1 MSGSFVDWLG
11 SNIRVGGRTVHGRLA
26 LAPMSKLGHVAFREL
41 VAGYGGYGLLFTEM
55 CSARA
60 LPSAN
65 PGVSPC
71 FTWRKEELDRLVCQ
85 IFGSDPQDMAVAAR
99 RIEQEG
105 FFGVDMNMGCS
116 VSGIC
121 KHGCGAALL
130 KNPDLAVAM
139 VREVK
144 RSVSIPVFVK
154 YRTGWRDD
162 PGCAVDLAKRFE
174 DAGAD
179 CLTFHPRVA
188 PDRRSRPPKWEYIAR
203 VKQGV
208 CIPVLG
214 NGNVFTFDD
223 CRAMVEQTGC
233 DGVALGRMAIARP
246 WIFAEWT
253 GRLGPAGPELFK
265 QAALVLVDLL
275 ERHFGPRMGFRYFKK
290 YSQYLAA
297 NFVYGHTMW
306 PDLWKGESLEAVR
319 KNIAECLD
327 PCPPLSSRPSI
338 YMFTT

>member
-1 MSGSFVDWLG
+1 MIDCFEDWLG
-11 SNIRVGGRTVHGRLA
+11 SDFTVGNRIINGRLA

-41 VAGYGGYGLLFTEM
+41 AAGYGGYGLLFTEM
-55 CSARA
+55 CGARS

-65 PGVSPC
+65 SRVSSC
-71 FTWRKEELDRLVCQ
+71 FRWRDRELDHLVCQ
-85 IFGSDPQDMAVAAR
+85 IYGSDPREMALAAQR
-99 RIEQEG
+99 VELEG

-130 KNPDLAVAM
+130 RNPDRAVA
-139 VREVK
+139 VIREVRK
-144 RSVSIPVFVK
+144 AVSLPVFIK
-154 YRTGWRDD
+154 YRTGWEDNVVFAIDMAR
-162 PGCAVDLAKRFE
+162 RFE

-203 VKQGV
+203 IKEAVS
-208 CIPVLG
+208 IPVLG
-214 NGNVFTFDD
+214 NGNVFTLED
-223 CRAMVEQTGC
+223 CRTMVEQTGC

-253 GRLGPAGPELFK
+253 GRFKPDPDLFR
-265 QAALVLVDLL
+265 QAALTLVDLL
-275 ERHFGPRMGFRYFKK
+275 EIHFGPDMGFRYFKK

-297 NFVYGHTMW
+297 NFIYGHTIW
-306 PDLWKGESLEAVR
+306 PKLWQGESLDAVR
-319 KNIAECLD
+319 ENIEACLN
-327 PCPPLSSRPSI
+327 PCPLLSSRPSL

>member
-1 MSGSFVDWLG
+1 MRDRFADWLRSDLPIG
-11 SNIRVGGRTVHGRLA
+11 SKTVHGRLA

-41 VAGYGGYGLLFTEM
+41 VAGYGGCGLLFTEM

-65 PGVSPC
+65 PKVSPC
-71 FTWRKEELDRLVCQ
+71 FRWRDEELDRLVCQ
-85 IFGSDPQDMAVAAR
+85 IFGSHPRDMVLAAQR
-99 RIEQEG
+99 VEREG

-130 KNPDLAVAM
+130 RHPDTAVAM

-144 RSVSIPVFVK
+144 QAVSIPVFVK
-154 YRTGWRDD
+154 YRTGWKDD
-162 PGCAVDLAKRFE
+162 PDCAVDLARRFE

-203 VKQGV
+203 VKQAV
-208 CIPVLG
+208 SIPILG
-214 NGNVFTFDD
+214 NGNVFTCDD
-223 CRAMVEQTGC
+223 CRDMVEQTGC

-246 WIFAEWT
+246 WIFAQWT
-253 GRLGPAGPELFK
+253 GRLEPSPEFFK
-265 QAALVLVDLL
+265 ESALTLVDLL
-275 ERHFGPRMGFRYFKK
+275 ETHFGSHMGFRYFKK

-297 NFVYGHTMW
+297 NFVYGHTIW
-306 PDLWKGESLEAVR
+306 PSLWKGENLDAVR
-319 KNIAECLD
+319 ENIEACLD
-327 PCPPLSSRPSI
+327 PCPPLSSRPSL